1 MRCPLKWVGL
11 AMALLGILVVGS
23 VNYAQLDR
31 NKGVEAA
38 RFTIDGKETVRLKI
52 YATLAEGKQIK
63 VTIGQNEIT
72 FTWTAENA
80 KDGLDTGY
88 LEISGSEVLVQLLDV
103 GAPNRCQI
111 PVREIPKVEKWE
123 DRRPFCQAR
132 PAYFTVTD
140 LFISPSSPQVNQS
153 VTIRAIIRN
162 TGEEAGTKTV
172 TLYIDGSLKDS
183 RSLTLNAGQ
192 SDTVSFSYTFSSSG
206 TYTVKVSTPDDS
218 RSVSVSVQA
227 RPNPPMADFS
237 CSPTQGRPPLT
248 VRCSDRSSG
257 EITSWLWD
265 WGDGTTSSERNPSH
279 TYTRSGRYQITLT
292 VRGPGGESRKPF
304 CCIEVL
310 QTGDVKVTLIWSSK
324 ADLDLYVVDPNG
336 CIVYFD
342 NPTCPSGGRLD
353 VDANANCEEN
363 VTTSPVENIFWPPG
377 QAPRGEYKV
386 FVHYYARCSGA
397 SSTESFTVR
406 VLVDGT
412 EQVFSGTIR
421 VDELKLITTFRR

>member
-11 AMALLGILVVGS
+11 AMALLGILVAGS

-80 KDGLDTGY
+80 KDGFLDTGH

-111 PVREIPKVEKWE
+111 PVREIPTATWKQ
-123 DRRPFCQAR
+123 FC
-132 PAYFTVTD
+132 
-140 LFISPSSPQVNQS
+140 
-153 VTIRAIIRN
+153 
-162 TGEEAGTKTV
+162 TGG
-172 TLYIDGSLKDS
+172 
-183 RSLTLNAGQ
+183 
-192 SDTVSFSYTFSSSG
+192 
-206 TYTVKVSTPDDS
+206 
-218 RSVSVSVQA
+218 
-227 RPNPPMADFS
+227 
-237 CSPTQGRPPLT
+237 
-248 VRCSDRSSG
+248 
-257 EITSWLWD
+257 
-265 WGDGTTSSERNPSH
+265 
-279 TYTRSGRYQITLT
+279 
-292 VRGPGGESRKPF
+292 
-304 CCIEVL
+304 L
-310 QTGDVKVTLIWSSK
+310 QTGDVQVTLRWNST
-324 ADLDLYVVDPNG
+324 ADLDLHVVDPNG
-336 CIVYFD
+336 CEVFWD
-342 NPTCPSGGRLD
+342 RPTCPSGGKLD
-353 VDANANCEEN
+353 VDANAGCLG
-363 VTTSPVENIFWPPG
+363 VTTSPVENIFWPKG

-386 FVHYYARCSGA
+386 FVHYFERCSGA

>member
-52 YATLAEGKQIK
+52 YATLAEGKQIR

-111 PVREIPKVEKWE
+111 PVREIPTATWKQ
-123 DRRPFCQAR
+123 FC
-132 PAYFTVTD
+132 
-140 LFISPSSPQVNQS
+140 
-153 VTIRAIIRN
+153 
-162 TGEEAGTKTV
+162 TGG
-172 TLYIDGSLKDS
+172 
-183 RSLTLNAGQ
+183 
-192 SDTVSFSYTFSSSG
+192 
-206 TYTVKVSTPDDS
+206 
-218 RSVSVSVQA
+218 
-227 RPNPPMADFS
+227 
-237 CSPTQGRPPLT
+237 
-248 VRCSDRSSG
+248 
-257 EITSWLWD
+257 
-265 WGDGTTSSERNPSH
+265 
-279 TYTRSGRYQITLT
+279 
-292 VRGPGGESRKPF
+292 
-304 CCIEVL
+304 L
-310 QTGDVKVTLIWSSK
+310 QTGDVQVTLRWNST
-324 ADLDLYVVDPNG
+324 ADLDLHVVDPNG
-336 CIVYFD
+336 CEVYYR
-342 NPTCPSGGRLD
+342 NPTCPSGGKLD
-353 VDANANCEEN
+353 VDANADCEN
-363 VTTSPVENIFWPPG
+363 VTTRPVENIFWPPG